1 MKYTITIFFALI
13 ASGCSSFT
21 SPARYHELQETKSYW
36 LDYDATRRGAIVSNG
51 STDWKSC
58 AEPTPDAAMNLV
70 SKLSGSADIAGKGKV
85 SGNGELN
92 QNIVK
97 LAEKT
102 QMVMFLR
109 ESMFRLCELS
119 LNANLTPEQINN
131 LYKSVI
137 DSSIKVIE
145 TERLLAQKEASQ
157 AEKAKI
163 EADTRLKAA
172 NQAQFIYQFLYNN
185 NVNPD
190 VIEKLLKSMK

>member
-1 MKYTITIFFALI
+1 MKYAIVFFMLL

-21 SPARYHELQETKSYW
+21 SPARYHELDDTKSYW
-36 LDYDATRRGAIVSNG
+36 LDYDATRRGTIVSNG
-51 STDWKSC
+51 NTNWKSC

-70 SKLSGSADIAGKGKV
+70 SKLNGSADIAGKGKV
-85 SGNGELN
+85 SGSGELN
-92 QNIVK
+92 QSIVK

-109 ESMFRLCELS
+109 ESMYRLCELS
-119 LNANLTPEQINN
+119 LNSNLTPEQINT

-145 TERLLAQKEASQ
+145 TERLLAQKEATQ
-157 AEKAKI
+157 AEQAKL
-163 EADTRLKAA
+163 EATARLHAA
-172 NQAQFIYQFLYNN
+172 DQAEFIYQFLHAN
-185 NVNPD
+185 NVEPA

>member
-1 MKYTITIFFALI
+1 MKYMIVIFMLL

-21 SPARYHELQETKSYW
+21 SPARYHELDDTKSYW
-36 LDYDATRRGAIVSNG
+36 LDYDATRRGTIISNG
-51 STDWKSC
+51 NTNWKSC

-70 SKLSGSADIAGKGKV
+70 SKLNGSVDIAGKGKV
-85 SGNGELN
+85 SGSGELN
-92 QNIVK
+92 QSIVK

-109 ESMFRLCELS
+109 ESMYRLCELS
-119 LNANLTPEQINN
+119 LNSNLTPEQINT

-157 AEKAKI
+157 AEQAKL
-163 EADTRLKAA
+163 EAAARLHTTD
-172 NQAQFIYQFLYNN
+172 QAEFIYQFLQEN
-185 NVNPD
+185 NVEPT
-190 VIEKLLKSMK
+190 VIENLLKSMK